1 MSFVLVTGATGF
13 IGASVVDKLLE
24 AGYSVRGTARSQKI
38 DKLRAAYKSY
48 GDKFEAAVVDDVA
61 TSDWTDAFRD
71 VRALIH
77 IASPLGNGDAPE
89 YVLRVIKSLLHT
101 QFVLISRQSAIEGT
115 RRVLEAAGAAGVQK
129 VVFTGSISATYDSS
143 KSIWRDLLVSET
155 SWNPLKREDAL
166 KPDASLIEY
175 YSVSKKLAEEEVW
188 KFAKEHPEVDVTTI
202 LPTYVYGPLSP
213 HQVDRTTAFLK
224 STNSLILFMFNEKRP
239 FSELAKMLDF
249 IVPGFI
255 HIEDVATAHVRALEI
270 PPSAMPK
277 RIIASSGHMDLKDA
291 IEHLAKVRP
300 QLRDTLPDVSTAARR
315 DPHLRFDGS
324 TMQTVLGMRDLKGW
338 QETLE
343 NAVDDIL
350 FLQEQASREAQARNT

>member
-1 MSFVLVTGATGF
+1 MTLVLVTGATGF
-13 IGASVVDKLLE
+13 IGATVIDKLLE
-24 AGYSVRGTARSQKI
+24 AGYNVRGTARSQKI

-48 GDKFEAAVVDDVA
+48 GDKFEAVVVDDIA
-61 TSDWTDAFRD
+61 LSDWTDALRG

-89 YVLRVIKSLLHT
+89 YVLR
-101 QFVLISRQSAIEGT
+101 SAVEGT
-115 RRVLEAAGAAGVQK
+115 RKVLEAAGAAGVQK

-143 KSIWRDLLVSET
+143 KTVWRDLLVSEA

-166 KPDASLIEY
+166 KPDATLIEY

-188 KFAKEHPEVDVTTI
+188 KFAKEHPEVDVTAI

-213 HQVDRTTAFLK
+213 HHVDRATAFVK
-224 STNSLILFMFNEKRP
+224 TTNSLILLMFNEKRP
-239 FSELAKMLDF
+239 FSELAQMLDF

-255 HIEDVATAHVRALEI
+255 HIEDVATAHVRAL
-270 PPSAMPK
+270 AMPRSRTPK
-277 RIIASSGHMDLKDA
+277 RVIANGGHMDLKDA

-300 QLRDTLPDVSTAARR
+300 QLRDTLPDVSTVARR

-324 TMQTVLGMRDLKGW
+324 TMQTVLGMQDLKSW

-343 NAVDDIL
+343 DAVDDIL
-350 FLQEQASREAQARNT
+350 SLQEQASREAQA